1 MCIYKKPNV
10 TSGNVWGNPGGH
22 PSLWFVSVNLLQC
35 QEHVYIAHVHVLVRT
50 GCVAVGKRLKG
61 IWVHH
66 ALVEHQS
73 VLLGEG
79 ADLELFGGRMSR
91 EKMGDDHGHVAS
103 VVEGV
108 SEFVEDVLPQ
118 DVVI

>member
-1 MCIYKKPNV
+1 MYIYEKPNV
-10 TSGNVWGNPGGH
+10 RSGNVWGNPGGH
-22 PSLWFVSVNLLQC
+22 PSLCWFVSVNGVSVNLLQC

-73 VLLGEG
+73 VLLGAG

-91 EKMGDDHGHVAS
+91 EKLGG
-103 VVEGV
+103 
-108 SEFVEDVLPQ
+108 
-118 DVVI
+118 